1 MYFDFQL
8 SLTMLKMVTACIVAH
23 SNEIF
28 VEEAEDFGIAGR
40 EAGHWGPDHFA
51 VAPAF
56 LLSKSTL
63 ACRHWKVQIMMRG
76 ETRALRLRVACTMG

>member
-1 MYFDFQL
+1 
-8 SLTMLKMVTACIVAH
+8 MLKTATACIVAH
-23 SNEIF
+23 SNETF

-40 EAGHWGPDHFA
+40 EAGHWGPGHFA

-63 ACRHWKVQIMMRG
+63 AWRYWKVQIMLRG
-76 ETRALRLRVACTMG
+76 ETRALRLRVACTMS